1 MPYNGCGSE
10 DKAESEVLLGIMAK
24 IVICEPDERCRAL
37 LSYILEG
44 IHHRVLEADDYD
56 ALPALI
62 ASDPPDLLILGVH
75 AEEESASARQPD
87 WRPALPDL
95 PVLLL
100 FGGSA
105 KLKEE
110 YLAAWDGPK
119 TLNVLPQPLEPYPL
133 LAMVK
138 SMVTAPET
146 WRRGGQHTV

>member
-1 MPYNGCGSE
+1 
-10 DKAESEVLLGIMAK
+10 MAK
-24 IVICEPDERCRAL
+24 IVICEPDARCRAL

-62 ASDPPDLLILGVH
+62 AADPPDLLILGVH
-75 AEEESASARQPD
+75 GEERLPSSQRSD

-100 FGGSA
+100 FGGSSE
-105 KLKEE
+105 LMEE

-119 TLNVLPQPLEPYPL
+119 TLNVLHQPLEPYPL